1 MIKFLLEKKGLF
13 VMFNYAEYRNIIT
26 LVKQNLP
33 IMDFSEVNDEV
44 NAFCVLRHDIEFSID
59 RALQMAR
66 IEHEDLNVHS
76 TYTVQLRNN
85 TYNALSQ
92 KNIEAIQ
99 EIESMGHYIG
109 LHQNPPQM
117 SDDELVDYITKDI
130 ETLEHYYG
138 FSVDRFAFHRC
149 GSNPGILEKYVE
161 VPDKIN
167 CYSEQ
172 FFHYFSGEKPKDLRV
187 HYLADSNHDWKYG
200 HPFNVDYWDL
210 PQKMQLLTHPYS
222 WTEVGYENIS
232 NFTKLIKER
241 NEELLSDMNSE
252 TKTFPKELLL

>member
-1 MIKFLLEKKGLF
+1 
-13 VMFNYAEYRNIIT
+13 MFNYAEYRNIIT

-149 GSNPGILEKYVE
+149 GSNPGILERYVE

-167 CYSEQ
+167 CYAKE
-172 FFHYFSGEKPKDLRV
+172 FFHYFSGDKPEEIRV

-200 HPFNVDYWDL
+200 HPFNIDYWDL

-222 WTEVGYENIS
+222 WTERGYENIS

>member
-1 MIKFLLEKKGLF
+1 
-13 VMFNYAEYRNIIT
+13 MFSYTEYRNIIT
-26 LVKQNLP
+26 LVKNSLP
-33 IMDFSEVNDEV
+33 IMDFSEVNEEV
-44 NAFCVLRHDIEFSID
+44 NTFCVLRHDIEFSID
-59 RALQMAR
+59 RALTMAR
-66 IEHEDLNVHS
+66 IEHDDLGVHS

-109 LHQNPPQM
+109 LHQNPPM
-117 SDDELVDYITKDI
+117 MDDDELVDYILKDI

-138 FSVDRFAFHRC
+138 FEVDRFAFHRC

-167 CYSEQ
+167 CYAKD
-172 FFHYFSGEKPKDLRV
+172 FFHYFKGDTPEDLRV

-200 HPFNVDYWDL
+200 HPFSIDYWDI

-222 WTEVGYENIS
+222 WTDEGYDNLDNYTE
-232 NFTKLIKER
+232 LIRER
-241 NEELLSDMNSE
+241 NEELVHSMNTE
-252 TKTFPKELLL
+252 TKTFPKEILKGVR

>member
-1 MIKFLLEKKGLF
+1 
-13 VMFNYAEYRNIIT
+13 MFSYAEYRNIIT
-26 LVKQNLP
+26 LVKHNLP

-44 NAFCVLRHDIEFSID
+44 DSFCVLRHDIEFSID
-59 RALQMAR
+59 RALEMAR

-117 SDDELVDYITKDI
+117 GDDELIDYILKDI

-138 FSVDRFAFHRC
+138 FEVDRFAFHRC

-161 VPDKIN
+161 VPEKIN
-167 CYSEQ
+167 CYAED
-172 FFHYFSGEKPKDLRV
+172 FFHYFIGYEPEELRV
-187 HYLADSNHDWKYG
+187 HYLADSNHQWKYG
-200 HPFNVDYWDL
+200 HPLHVDYYDL

-222 WTEVGYENIS
+222 WSEEGYDNIS
-232 NFTKLIKER
+232 NYTKLIRER
-241 NEELLSDMNSE
+241 NAELLTSMDSE
-252 TKTFPKELLL
+252 TKTFPRELLI

>member
-1 MIKFLLEKKGLF
+1 
-13 VMFNYAEYRNIIT
+13 MFSYTEYRNIIT
-26 LVKQNLP
+26 LVKNSLP
-33 IMDFSEVNDEV
+33 IMDFSEVNEEV
-44 NAFCVLRHDIEFSID
+44 NTFCVLRHDIEFSID
-59 RALQMAR
+59 RALTMAR
-66 IEHEDLNVHS
+66 IEHDDLGVHS

-109 LHQNPPQM
+109 LHQNPPM
-117 SDDELVDYITKDI
+117 MDDDELVDYILKDI

-138 FSVDRFAFHRC
+138 FEVDRFAFHRC

-167 CYSEQ
+167 CYAKD
-172 FFHYFSGEKPKDLRV
+172 FFHYFKGDTPEDLRV

-200 HPFNVDYWDL
+200 HPFSIDYWDI

-222 WTEVGYENIS
+222 WTDEGYDNLDNYTE
-232 NFTKLIKER
+232 LIRER
-241 NEELLSDMNSE
+241 NKELVHSMNTE
-252 TKTFPKELLL
+252 TKTFPKEILKGVR

>member
-1 MIKFLLEKKGLF
+1 MNKFS
-13 VMFNYAEYRNIIT
+13 YIEYRNIIT

-59 RALQMAR
+59 RALEMAR
-66 IEHEDLNVHS
+66 IEHDDLGVHS

-149 GSNPGILEKYVE
+149 GSNPGILERYVE

-167 CYSEQ
+167 CYAKE
-172 FFHYFSGEKPKDLRV
+172 FFHYFSGDKPEEIRV

-200 HPFNVDYWDL
+200 HPFNIDYWDL

-222 WTEVGYENIS
+222 WTEEGYENIS
-232 NFTKLIKER
+232 NFTKLIRER
-241 NEELLSDMNSE
+241 NEELLMDMNTE
-252 TKTFPKELLL
+252 TKTFPKELLI

>member
-1 MIKFLLEKKGLF
+1 
-13 VMFNYAEYRNIIT
+13 MFNYAEYRNIIT

-33 IMDFSEVNDEV
+33 IIDFSEVNDEV

-149 GSNPGILEKYVE
+149 GSNPGILERYVE
-161 VPDKIN
+161 IPGKIN
-167 CYSEQ
+167 CYAKE
-172 FFHYFSGEKPKDLRV
+172 FFHYFSGDKPEEIRV

-200 HPFNVDYWDL
+200 HPFNIDYWDL

-222 WTEVGYENIS
+222 WTERGYENIS

-241 NEELLSDMNSE
+241 NEELLSDMNTE

>member
-1 MIKFLLEKKGLF
+1 
-13 VMFNYAEYRNIIT
+13 MFNYAEYRNIIT

-44 NAFCVLRHDIEFSID
+44 DAFCVLRHDIEFSID

-149 GSNPGILEKYVE
+149 GSNPGILERYVE
-161 VPDKIN
+161 VPGKIN
-167 CYSEQ
+167 CYAKE
-172 FFHYFSGEKPKDLRV
+172 FFHYFSGDKPEDIRV

-200 HPFNVDYWDL
+200 HPFNIDYWDL

-222 WTEVGYENIS
+222 WTERGYENIS

-241 NEELLSDMNSE
+241 NEELLSDMNTE

>member
-1 MIKFLLEKKGLF
+1 
-13 VMFNYAEYRNIIT
+13 MFSYAEYRNIIT
-26 LVKQNLP
+26 LVKHNLP

-44 NAFCVLRHDIEFSID
+44 DSFCVLRHDIEFSID
-59 RALQMAR
+59 RALEMAR

-117 SDDELVDYITKDI
+117 DDDELVDYILKDI

-138 FSVDRFAFHRC
+138 FEVDRFAFHRC

-161 VPDKIN
+161 VPEKIN
-167 CYSEQ
+167 CYAED
-172 FFHYFSGEKPKDLRV
+172 FFHYFSGDKPEELRV
-187 HYLADSNHDWKYG
+187 HYLADSNHQWKYG
-200 HPFNVDYWDL
+200 HPLHIDYYDL

-222 WTEVGYENIS
+222 WSEEGYDNIS
-232 NFTKLIKER
+232 NYTKLIRER
-241 NEELLSDMNSE
+241 NAELLTSMDSE
-252 TKTFPKELLL
+252 TKTFPRELLI